1 MYLCFDRDPR
11 FRVTYPPLRVK
22 VTPFLSSCNQKD
34 VGKTVTN
41 KYISNS
47 PSESSASEVRPK
59 ILGISVL
66 SAASTGGQLQISS
79 LTSGTIYW
87 LCIPTGYNAVT
98 DTQVIIGG
106 TNTNGISGSS
116 ESIAQTVSAG
126 TTAQVNYNATATIT
140 GLNQTQSYKFYAV
153 SSGNL
158 G

>member
-1 MYLCFDRDPR
+1 M
-11 FRVTYPPLRVK
+11 
-22 VTPFLSSCNQKD
+22 
-34 VGKTVTN
+34 
-41 KYISNS
+41 
-47 PSESSASEVRPK
+47 
-59 ILGISVL
+59 

-87 LCIPTGYNAVT
+87 LCIPTGYSAVT

-106 TNTNGISGSS
+106 TSTNGISGSS

-126 TTAQVNYNATATIT
+126 TTAQVNYNASATIS